1 LLHRLSLHR
10 ELRLRRARARRSEN
24 GHASGASVLEH
35 VPRCLLGFLL
45 RRLLRCPLR
54 QMLSC
59 LSRCLS
65 ETPLNALQHRL
76 FRRLLLRLLRR
87 AERILRRPQRVQLVE
102 DPGPDRVGPR
112 RRRLLLAPA
121 GRRRVTPAACRG
133 GDGAVLQ
140 LTTLV
145 WGLWRF

>member
-1 LLHRLSLHR
+1 
-10 ELRLRRARARRSEN
+10 
-24 GHASGASVLEH
+24 
-35 VPRCLLGFLL
+35 
-45 RRLLRCPLR
+45 
-54 QMLSC
+54 MLSC

-76 FRRLLLRLLRR
+76 FRRLLRRLLHRRWHRRWHGLLRRLLNRSLRRLQRSLLHR

-121 GRRRVTPAACRG
+121 GRRRVTPAACRE